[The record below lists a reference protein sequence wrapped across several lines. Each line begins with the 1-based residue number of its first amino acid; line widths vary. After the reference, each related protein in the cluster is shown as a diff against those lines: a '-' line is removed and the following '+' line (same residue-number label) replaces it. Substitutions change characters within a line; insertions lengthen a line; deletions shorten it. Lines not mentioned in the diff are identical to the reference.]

1 MALNSMY
8 RIIQVS
14 VSYGRQFIKNRLVFL
29 SIIRCD
35 FLQTYSCSWSED
47 RIQKIDLKN
56 LECTLEIVLIIIF
69 VFKVR
74 GKIKVLAK
82 IDLLALKCT
91 PEELFMGIFMFL
103 MSKKP
108 VYKIPR
114 PWDQF
119 EITTILGMCDAIS
132 KSVAIKLAEL
142 AISPYIFF
150 VKNQSWGLKN
160 SPIIS

>member
-1 MALNSMY
+1 M
-8 RIIQVS
+8 
-14 VSYGRQFIKNRLVFL
+14 
-29 SIIRCD
+29 
-35 FLQTYSCSWSED
+35 
-47 RIQKIDLKN
+47 
-56 LECTLEIVLIIIF
+56 IIIF

-150 VKNQSWGLKN
+150 C
-160 SPIIS
+160 